1 MENTTNDNDTRQA
14 RRIAEAC
21 KTHDQS
27 CVEIVASLL
36 DDSPGLTDRQRGT
49 VVRGAVLLA
58 RYGVGCS
65 SCKTQ
70 ARHMHPD
77 VRVAYVEKYGSVA
90 HGCDVCKDTG
100 ITQSSAGFKPGLRC
114 LACDHLTPLEG
125 AILVYCATGDPSMYE
140 ALVGRIDATN
150 THIPPSLIVKS
161 EQRFIV
167 TGYAER
173 EDGGRVILT
182 RSGKRRARLL
192 APKAA
197 TL

>member
-1 MENTTNDNDTRQA
+1 METTTNDNDTRQA

-21 KTHDQS
+21 KAGDQS
-27 CVEIVASLL
+27 CVEIITGLL
-36 DDSPGLTDRQRGT
+36 DGRPGITDRQRGT

-58 RYGVGCS
+58 RYGVGCPR
-65 SCKTQ
+65 CKMQ

-100 ITQSSAGFKPGLRC
+100 INYQQGKPGLRC

-167 TGYAER
+167 TGCAER
-173 EDGGRVILT
+173 EDGGRVVLT
-182 RSGKRRARLL
+182 RSGERRARLI
-192 APKAA
+192 ASKKV
-197 TL
+197 TQ